1 MFYPCKKFL
10 KIFECSKWH
19 ETLKEAKSR
28 WHLVDIDLERV
39 GTLENEAE
47 DWSRWGE
54 HLDLAKNK
62 LQ

>member
-1 MFYPCKKFL
+1 MKEISNI
-10 KIFECSKWH
+10 KIFECSKLH
-19 ETLKEAKSR
+19 ETLKGAKSR

-47 DWSRWGE
+47 E
-54 HLDLAKNK
+54 TTAKNK